1 MKPQMLEEFFI
12 DSIYLP
18 FVQNVIDMT
27 QPQLIVDADIQLALN
42 GQGGTIW
49 NGTDWGN
56 QSDFWKYFITHYGHY
71 RIMYDYTENS
81 NGTLICDPLDFN
93 KGAHPVLVANREKY
107 NRLAKSLKKD
117 YDVLAPYNIEEEHSS
132 GADYSKVST
141 TYAEHTDTE
150 KESSMDSST
159 PVNTGQTVYGNH
171 TDDVTHDHD
180 RSVHFKGNVW
190 DSGMSEIAHKA
201 DLRVG
206 NIGNHSFSELIEK
219 ELKLARYNLWDII
232 SHDLLDNICLKFFM
246 SC

>member
-1 MKPQMLEEFFI
+1 MLEEFFI

-18 FVQNVIDMT
+18 FVQNVVDMT

-56 QSDFWKYFITHYGHY
+56 QTDFWKYFITHYGHY

-81 NGTLICDPLDFN
+81 NDTLICDPLDFN

-117 YDVLAPYNIEEEHSS
+117 YDVLSPYKIEEEHATGNKSS
-132 GADYSKVST
+132 KT
-141 TYAEHTDTE
+141 TMHYGTHEDTN
-150 KESSMDSST
+150 KESSMDNTTLYAASATNYEMHDDTVDREHNQST
-159 PVNTGQTVYGNH
+159 TFAGNTFEPNSDETSH
-171 TDDVTHDHD
+171 T
-180 RSVHFKGNVW
+180 K
-190 DSGMSEIAHKA
+190 DS
-201 DLRVG
+201 RVG

-232 SHDLLDNICLKFFM
+232 SHDLLDNICLKYFM

>member
-1 MKPQMLEEFFI
+1 MLKPHFMNDDI
-12 DSIYLP
+12 PYIYLP
-18 FVQNVIDMT
+18 FVKDTVDMT

-56 QSDFWKYFITHYGHY
+56 QTDFWKYFITHYGHY

-81 NGTLICDPLDFN
+81 NDTLICDPLDFN

-132 GADYSKVST
+132 GADYSKLST
-141 TYAEHTDTE
+141 TYAQHIDTDA
-150 KESSMDSST
+150 ESSMDSSALI
-159 PVNTGQTVYGNH
+159 NKAQTTYGSH
-171 TDDVTHDHD
+171 TDDVSHDHD

-190 DSGMSEIAHKA
+190 DSGMSEIEHKA
-201 DLRVG
+201 DSRIG

-219 ELKLARYNLWDII
+219 ELKLARYNLWEII

>member
-1 MKPQMLEEFFI
+1 MKPQMLEEIFI

-18 FVQNVIDMT
+18 FVQNVVDMT
-27 QPQLIVDADIQLALN
+27 QPQLMVDADIQLALN

-56 QSDFWKYFITHYGHY
+56 QTDFWKYFITHYGHY

-81 NGTLICDPLDFN
+81 NDTLICDPLDFN

-132 GADYSKVST
+132 GADYSKLST
-141 TYAEHTDTE
+141 TYAQHIDTDA
-150 KESSMDSST
+150 ESSMDSSALI
-159 PVNTGQTVYGNH
+159 NKAQTTYGSH
-171 TDDVTHDHD
+171 TDDVSHDHD

-190 DSGMSEIAHKA
+190 DSGMSEIEHKA
-201 DLRVG
+201 DSRIG

>member
-1 MKPQMLEEFFI
+1 MKPQMLDSFFV

-18 FVQNVIDMT
+18 FLQNVVDMT
-27 QPQLIVDADIQLALN
+27 QPQLTVDADIQLALN

-81 NGTLICDPLDFN
+81 NDTLICDPLDFN

-132 GADYSKVST
+132 GADYSKLST
-141 TYAEHTDTE
+141 TYGQHVVTDG
-150 KESSMDSST
+150 ESSMDSAALINKTQST
-159 PVNTGQTVYGNH
+159 SGSH
-171 TDDVTHDHD
+171 TDDVTHEHD
-180 RSVHFKGNVW
+180 RMVHFKGQEW
-190 DSGMSEIAHKA
+190 DSGMSEIEHKA
-201 DLRVG
+201 DSRVG

-219 ELKLARYNLWDII
+219 ELKLARYNLWEVI

>member
-18 FVQNVIDMT
+18 FVQNVVDMT
-27 QPQLIVDADIQLALN
+27 QPQLMVDADIQLALN

-56 QSDFWKYFITHYGHY
+56 QTDFWKYFITHYGHY

-81 NGTLICDPLDFN
+81 NDTLICDPLDFN

-117 YDVLAPYNIEEEHSS
+117 YNVLAPYNIDEEHAT
-132 GADYSKVST
+132 GNKTSKT
-141 TYAEHTDTE
+141 TMHYAQHEDKN
-150 KESSMDSST
+150 KESSMDNTTLYDAAST
-159 PVNTGQTVYGNH
+159 LYAQHDDTVDREHNQSTTFKNDTFEPNSDETSH
-171 TDDVTHDHD
+171 T
-180 RSVHFKGNVW
+180 K
-190 DSGMSEIAHKA
+190 DSRI
-201 DLRVG
+201 G

-219 ELKLARYNLWDII
+219 ELKLARYNLWEVI

>member
-1 MKPQMLEEFFI
+1 MKPQMLDSFFV

-18 FVQNVIDMT
+18 FVQNVVDMT
-27 QPQLIVDADIQLALN
+27 QPQLMVDADIQLALN

-81 NGTLICDPLDFN
+81 NDTLICDPLDFN

-132 GADYSKVST
+132 GADYSKLST
-141 TYAEHTDTE
+141 TYAQHIDTDA
-150 KESSMDSST
+150 ESSMDSSAL
-159 PVNTGQTVYGNH
+159 VNKAQTTYGSH
-171 TDDVTHDHD
+171 TDDVTHEHD
-180 RSVHFKGNVW
+180 RSVQFKGNVW
-190 DSGMSEIAHKA
+190 DSGMSEIEHKA
-201 DLRVG
+201 DSRIG

-232 SHDLLDNICLKFFM
+232 SHDLLDNICLKYFM

>member
-1 MKPQMLEEFFI
+1 MKPQMLEEFYI

-18 FVQNVIDMT
+18 FVQNVVDMT
-27 QPQLIVDADIQLALN
+27 QPQLTVDADIQLALN

-56 QSDFWKYFITHYGHY
+56 QTDFWKYFITHYGHY

-81 NGTLICDPLDFN
+81 NDTLICDPLDFN
-93 KGAHPVLVANREKY
+93 KGAHPVLVANHEKY
-107 NRLAKSLKKD
+107 DRLAKSLKKD
-117 YDVLAPYNIEEEHSS
+117 YNVLAPYNIEEEHSS
-132 GADYSKVST
+132 GADYSKLST
-141 TYAEHTDTE
+141 TYAQHIDTDA
-150 KESSMDSST
+150 ESSMDSSAL
-159 PVNTGQTVYGNH
+159 VNKAQTTYGSH

-190 DSGMSEIAHKA
+190 DSGMSEIEHKA
-201 DLRVG
+201 DSRIG

-219 ELKLARYNLWDII
+219 ELKLARYNLWEII
-232 SHDLLDNICLKFFM
+232 SHDLLDNICLKYFM

>member
-1 MKPQMLEEFFI
+1 MLDSFFV

-18 FVQNVIDMT
+18 FVQNVVDMT
-27 QPQLIVDADIQLALN
+27 QPQLMVDADIQLALN

-56 QSDFWKYFITHYGHY
+56 QTDFWKYFITHYGHY

-81 NGTLICDPLDFN
+81 NDTLICDPLDFN

-117 YDVLAPYNIEEEHSS
+117 YDVLAPYNIEEEHSA
-132 GADYSKVST
+132 GADYGKLST
-141 TYAEHTDTE
+141 TYAQHIDTDA
-150 KESSMDSST
+150 ESSMDSSALI
-159 PVNTGQTVYGNH
+159 NKNQTTYGSH
-171 TDDVTHDHD
+171 TDDVTHEHD
-180 RSVHFKGNVW
+180 RSVKFKNSTFESNVA
-190 DSGMSEIAHKA
+190 EIEHKA
-201 DLRVG
+201 DSRVG

>member
-1 MKPQMLEEFFI
+1 MLEEFYI

-27 QPQLIVDADIQLALN
+27 QPQLTVDAEIQLALN

-56 QSDFWKYFITHYGHY
+56 QTDFWKYFITHYGHY

-81 NGTLICDPLDFN
+81 NGILICDPLDFN
-93 KGAHPVLVANREKY
+93 KGAHPVLVANHEKY
-107 NRLAKSLKKD
+107 DRLAKSLKKD
-117 YDVLAPYNIEEEHSS
+117 YNVLAPYNIEEEHSS
-132 GADYSKVST
+132 GADYSKLST
-141 TYAEHTDTE
+141 TYAQHIDTDA
-150 KESSMDSST
+150 ESSMDSSALI
-159 PVNTGQTVYGNH
+159 NKNQTTYGAH
-171 TDDVTHDHD
+171 TDDVSHEHD

-190 DSGMSEIAHKA
+190 DSGMSEIEHKA
-201 DLRVG
+201 DNRIG

-219 ELKLARYNLWDII
+219 ELKLARYNLWEII
-232 SHDLLDNICLKFFM
+232 SHDLLDNICLKYFM

>member
-1 MKPQMLEEFFI
+1 MKPQMLNDFFI

-18 FVQNVIDMT
+18 FVQNVVDMT
-27 QPQLIVDADIQLALN
+27 QPQLTVDADIQLALN

-56 QSDFWKYFITHYGHY
+56 QTDFWKYFITHYGHY
-71 RIMYDYTENS
+71 RIMYDYCEEVNDK
-81 NGTLICDPLDFN
+81 LICDPLDFN
-93 KGAHPVLVANREKY
+93 KGSHPVLVANREKY

-132 GADYSKVST
+132 GADYSKLST
-141 TYAEHTDTE
+141 TYAQHIDTDA
-150 KESSMDSST
+150 ESSMDSSALI
-159 PVNTGQTVYGNH
+159 NKNQTTYGSH
-171 TDDVTHDHD
+171 TDDVSHDHD

-190 DSGMSEIAHKA
+190 DSGMSEIEHKA
-201 DLRVG
+201 DSRIG

>member
-1 MKPQMLEEFFI
+1 MLEEFYI

-18 FVQNVIDMT
+18 FVQNVVDMS
-27 QPQLIVDADIQLALN
+27 QPQLMVDADIQIALN
-42 GQGGTIW
+42 GHGGTIW

-56 QSDFWKYFITHYGHY
+56 QTDFWKYFITHYGHY

-81 NGTLICDPLDFN
+81 NDTLICDPLDFN

-132 GADYSKVST
+132 GADYSKLST
-141 TYAEHTDTE
+141 TYAQHIDTDA
-150 KESSMDSST
+150 ESSMDSSALI
-159 PVNTGQTVYGNH
+159 NKNQTTYGSH
-171 TDDVTHDHD
+171 TDDVTHEHD
-180 RSVHFKGNVW
+180 RMVHFKGEEW
-190 DSGMSEIAHKA
+190 DSGMSEIEHKA
-201 DLRVG
+201 DSRIG

-219 ELKLARYNLWDII
+219 ELKLARYNLWEII
-232 SHDLLDNICLKFFM
+232 SHDLLDNICLKYFM

>member
-1 MKPQMLEEFFI
+1 MKPQMLDEFFV

-27 QPQLIVDADIQLALN
+27 QPQLTIDAEVQLALN

-56 QSDFWKYFITHYGHY
+56 QTDFWKYFITHYGHY
-71 RIMYDYTENS
+71 RIMYDYTENL

-93 KGAHPVLVANREKY
+93 KGAHPVLIANHEKY
-107 NRLAKSLKKD
+107 DRLAKSLKTS
-117 YDVLAPYNIEEEHSS
+117 YDVLSPYNIQEEHAT
-132 GADYSKVST
+132 GNKISKT
-141 TYAEHTDTE
+141 TMHYAQHEDKN
-150 KESSMDSST
+150 KESSMDNTTLYDASSIDYAMHDD
-159 PVNTGQTVYGNH
+159 TVDREHNQSTTFKDAAFEPNSDETSH
-171 TDDVTHDHD
+171 T
-180 RSVHFKGNVW
+180 K
-190 DSGMSEIAHKA
+190 DSRI
-201 DLRVG
+201 G
-206 NIGNHSFSELIEK
+206 NIGNHSFSELVEK